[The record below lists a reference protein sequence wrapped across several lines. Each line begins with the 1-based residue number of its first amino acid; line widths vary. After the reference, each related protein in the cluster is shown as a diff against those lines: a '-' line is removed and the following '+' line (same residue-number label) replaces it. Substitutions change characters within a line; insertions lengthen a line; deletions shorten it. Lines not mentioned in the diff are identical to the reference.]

1 VERGELPHWSPD
13 GQWILY
19 RSSSDEILRG
29 VRTLKFLIRIIHP
42 DGSGDRKVID
52 GTPIAWTPDS
62 KAIFYSPCREWP
74 DKPGHIYLVN
84 IDGTGN
90 KKCLENVE
98 ANGYHVDSSHFWDSS
113 GSRITLSICQSLG
126 RQENMGI
133 VVLNRKGE
141 IIADYRERG
150 KVFYYDGQVSWSRD
164 NKTILFSKR
173 ASEYQQ
179 PYEGGIYKMKDDGTQ
194 IRLIIADKAGWEF
207 HSK

>member
-1 VERGELPHWSPD
+1 
-13 GQWILY
+13 
-19 RSSSDEILRG
+19 
-29 VRTLKFLIRIIHP
+29 
-42 DGSGDRKVID
+42 
-52 GTPIAWTPDS
+52 
-62 KAIFYSPCREWP
+62 
-74 DKPGHIYLVN
+74 
-84 IDGTGN
+84 
-90 KKCLENVE
+90 
-98 ANGYHVDSSHFWDSS
+98 
-113 GSRITLSICQSLG
+113 
-126 RQENMGI
+126 MGI